1 MIYVNSPIQIID
13 TDNQSKNIFMQY
25 GLYSYNWFLKY
36 LIVSYDQITFNN
48 FNSSKTVIQIVSN
61 PRPVISIVNGTNS
74 NSTSIVSVNDTDP
87 VYLRYTGSVVSS
99 QRSYIHDLTENSRS
113 PISNFPLNHEYTISV
128 DQMKNWLISGV
139 DNYFKF
145 SPNIQL
151 VDSWTNY
158 NIICNVDEYYF
169 MGFYNFF

>member
-1 MIYVNSPIQIID
+1 MFNISRGFDYNVNYFWLEPLTSFNINMIYVNSPIQIID
-13 TDNQSKNIFMQY
+13 VDNQSKNIVMQY

-48 FNSSKTVIQIVSN
+48 INSSKTVIQNVSN
-61 PRPVISIVNGTNS
+61 PSPVISIVNGTNS
-74 NSTSIVSVNDTDP
+74 NSMSIVSVNDTDP
-87 VYLRYTGSVVSS
+87 VYR
-99 QRSYIHDLTENSRS
+99 R
-113 PISNFPLNHEYTISV
+113 YTISV

-169 MGFYNFF
+169 MGFYNFY

>member
-13 TDNQSKNIFMQY
+13 TDNQSKNIVMQY

-36 LIVSYDQITFNN
+36 LIVNYDQITFNN

-74 NSTSIVSVNDTDP
+74 NSTSIVN
-87 VYLRYTGSVVSS
+87 
-99 QRSYIHDLTENSRS
+99 
-113 PISNFPLNHEYTISV
+113 V
-128 DQMKNWLISGV
+128 DDQTKNWLLSGV

-169 MGFYNFF
+169 VGFHNFY

>member
-13 TDNQSKNIFMQY
+13 VDNQSKNIVMQY

-48 FNSSKTVIQIVSN
+48 FNSSKTVIQNVSN
-61 PRPVISIVNGTNS
+61 PSPVISIVNGTNS
-74 NSTSIVSVNDTDP
+74 NSMSIVSVNDTDP
-87 VYLRYTGSVVSS
+87 VYR
-99 QRSYIHDLTENSRS
+99 R
-113 PISNFPLNHEYTISV
+113 YTISV

-169 MGFYNFF
+169 MGFYNFY

>member
-1 MIYVNSPIQIID
+1 MIYVNTPVQIID
-13 TDNQSKNIFMQY
+13 VDNQSKNIFMQY

-61 PRPVISIVNGTNS
+61 PSPVISIVNGTNS
-74 NSTSIVSVNDTDP
+74 NSTSIVN
-87 VYLRYTGSVVSS
+87 
-99 QRSYIHDLTENSRS
+99 
-113 PISNFPLNHEYTISV
+113 V
-128 DQMKNWLISGV
+128 DDQTKNWLLSGV

-151 VDSWTNY
+151 DKSWKNY
-158 NIICNVDEYYF
+158 KIICNNDEYYF
-169 MGFYNFF
+169 VGFHSK

>member
-13 TDNQSKNIFMQY
+13 VDNQSKNIVMQY

-48 FNSSKTVIQIVSN
+48 INSSKTVIQNVSN
-61 PRPVISIVNGTNS
+61 PSPVISIVNGTNS
-74 NSTSIVSVNDTDP
+74 NSMSIVSVNDTDP
-87 VYLRYTGSVVSS
+87 VYR
-99 QRSYIHDLTENSRS
+99 R
-113 PISNFPLNHEYTISV
+113 YTISV

-169 MGFYNFF
+169 MGFYNFY

>member
-13 TDNQSKNIFMQY
+13 TDNQSKNIVMQY

-48 FNSSKTVIQIVSN
+48 INSSKTVIQNVSN
-61 PRPVISIVNGTNS
+61 PSPVISIVNGTNS
-74 NSTSIVSVNDTDP
+74 NPMSIVSVNDTDP
-87 VYLRYTGSVVSS
+87 VRWEANRRFAS
-99 QRSYIHDLTENSRS
+99 QRSVRR
-113 PISNFPLNHEYTISV
+113 YTISV